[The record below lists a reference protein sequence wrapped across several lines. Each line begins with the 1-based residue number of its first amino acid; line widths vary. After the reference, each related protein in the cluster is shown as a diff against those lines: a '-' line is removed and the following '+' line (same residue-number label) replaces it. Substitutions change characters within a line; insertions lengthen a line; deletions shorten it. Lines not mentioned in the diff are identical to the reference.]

1 MRGAVI
7 GNLTEELVRSPQELL
22 EVLRRGEFNRSYGST
37 IMNAE
42 SSRSH
47 TIYRLAIEAKDIDTS
62 GGDEVDA
69 NGFHTQGGAATVA
82 RVSFMNLV
90 DLAGSERQKS
100 TGASGKTLKEGANI
114 NKSLLA
120 LGAVI
125 NKLGESSK
133 KVQLKCSLT

>member
-1 MRGAVI
+1 M
-7 GNLTEELVRSPQELL
+7 
-22 EVLRRGEFNRSYGST
+22 
-37 IMNAE
+37 
-42 SSRSH
+42 
-47 TIYRLAIEAKDIDTS
+47 
-62 GGDEVDA
+62 VDA
-69 NGFHTQGGAATVA
+69 NGFQMQGGAATVA

-133 KVQLKCSLT
+133 KVSCNDIYIS